1 MYLLQECKLIGDLAI
16 HFADSK
22 YEAIRD
28 KFKLKNVTG
37 YTDTYWI
44 AQYDII
50 STGNC
55 GDKSTYTHVRYGA
68 ISSSDC
74 RQKCDNDVYC
84 IIYATK
90 ESNPTNINDDFCVTY
105 SKCDIVPGSQ
115 YGGTFYRKPKGP
127 GYFYQT
133 DPYDPTTNTG
143 SYNQAKECINLNDPT
158 NETTNKIP
166 NVVSRK

>member
-1 MYLLQECKLIGDLAI
+1 MYLLQECKLIGDLATN
-16 HFADSK
+16 FTN

-55 GDKSTYTHVRYGA
+55 GDKSTYTAISYGA

-74 RQKCDNDVYC
+74 RQKCDDTPYC
-84 IIYATK
+84 IIYGSK
-90 ESNPTNINDDFCVTY
+90 NNDFCATY
-105 SKCDIVPGSQ
+105 SQCNIVAGTQ
-115 YGGTFYRKPKGP
+115 WGGTFYRKIKSKSP

-133 DPYDPTTNTG
+133 NPYKADTNIG
-143 SYNQAKECINLNDPT
+143 SYNQAKECIHLNDPT
-158 NETTNKIP
+158 DEKTNKNP

>member
-1 MYLLQECKLIGDLAI
+1 M
-16 HFADSK
+16 
-22 YEAIRD
+22 
-28 KFKLKNVTG
+28 TG
-37 YTDTYWI
+37 YTDTYF
-44 AQYDII
+44 QYDKI

-55 GDKSTYTHVRYGA
+55 GDKSTYTHISHGD

-74 RQKCDNDVYC
+74 RQKCNNDVNC
-84 IIYATK
+84 IVYATK

-105 SKCDIVPGSQ
+105 SKCTIVPGSQ
-115 YGGTFYRKPKGP
+115 YGGVFFRKIKL

-133 DPYDPTTNTG
+133 DPYNYETNTG

-158 NETTNKIP
+158 DEKTNKNP

>member
-1 MYLLQECKLIGDLAI
+1 MYLLQECKLIGDLATN
-16 HFADSK
+16 FTN

-28 KFKLKNVTG
+28 KFKLKDVTG

-50 STGNC
+50 STSNC
-55 GDKSTYTHVRYGA
+55 GSPSTYTLVDHGD

-74 RQKCDNDVYC
+74 RQKCDDDVNC
-84 IIYATK
+84 IIYVTG
-90 ESNPTNINDDFCVTY
+90 NNNFCTTY
-105 SKCDIVPGSQ
+105 SRCTIVPGSQ
-115 YGGTFYRKPKGP
+115 WGGAFFRKIKSNP

-133 DPYDPTTNTG
+133 DPFKAATNTG
-143 SYNQAKECINLNDPT
+143 LYNQAKECINLNDPT
-158 NETTNKIP
+158 DETTNKKP